1 MSSIALS
8 IPQPVIKHKGGTA
21 IVYSYSY
28 SHAEGKVFNKN
39 CHTKVAVISFDP
51 TSAVSDVGFSSNGE
65 K

>member
-1 MSSIALS
+1 MSGIALS

-21 IVYSYSY
+21 IVYSYR
-28 SHAEGKVFNKN
+28 HVKGKVFNKN